1 MGTCPSKEQCADPDH
16 RAVGRGGNPH
26 PRRDVHERIGYPV
39 ADALRDLEKW
49 GRGKGVER
57 RGRWGRREVHERVAY
72 PMMDGMREWGSRRR
86 GGGWGGGWDGVGEE
100 RRLGRGWGVGE
111 RMGRYP
117 GGWRWGV

>member
-1 MGTCPSKEQCADPDH
+1 MGPNRRD
-16 RAVGRGGNPH
+16 VGRGGNPH

-39 ADALRDLEKW
+39 ADALRDLEK
-49 GRGKGVER
+49 GGGGGGVER
-57 RGRWGRREVHERVAY
+57 RGRWGRREVQERVAY
-72 PMMDGMREWGSRRR
+72 PVMEGMRAFERAGRRGDGGLSEWG
-86 GGGWGGGWDGVGEE
+86 GMGEE